1 MMKPRFILAIA
12 MILTLTLCGC
22 TREVTRDDLPE
33 LMSDFSAP
41 QAVNNQT
48 NHYVMLNGE
57 HYIDLSRLSSD
68 GTLDKI
74 ADNVPPGNPYMATIY
89 SIATDGEFI
98 FCSAQNM
105 QSSTNYEYHFRNGI
119 YRINVINNEILQLHE
134 WERPNVYFNNYS
146 IFIYG
151 DYVYFFIDDSGLNR
165 LCKVKKDGSD
175 FEVLSDI
182 GSDAIYSAF
191 FIYNDEYYYLYDG
204 NLYLADDEHL
214 DGGTELYG
222 NITRI
227 DLYNGYFYFTV
238 YNEEKVVFELFRA
251 PVGNYSEPEFLF
263 ENINNSKLLIKDDII
278 YYLKYNPEVIG
289 TDSMGNDI
297 INATQGVI
305 STYDLA
311 TGESGSFNEGLDI
324 AIWDIFNVSDRAAIV
339 IATSQE
345 DLIAADTNG
354 VINQYYII
362 DRETNQY
369 YLVDDKTLLLQGT

>member
-1 MMKPRFILAIA
+1 
-12 MILTLTLCGC
+12 
-22 TREVTRDDLPE
+22 
-33 LMSDFSAP
+33 
-41 QAVNNQT
+41 
-48 NHYVMLNGE
+48 
-57 HYIDLSRLSSD
+57 
-68 GTLDKI
+68 
-74 ADNVPPGNPYMATIY
+74 
-89 SIATDGEFI
+89 
-98 FCSAQNM
+98 M

-263 ENINNSKLLIKDDII
+263 ENI
-278 YYLKYNPEVIG
+278 YNTRV
-289 TDSMGNDI
+289 
-297 INATQGVI
+297 V
-305 STYDLA
+305 
-311 TGESGSFNEGLDI
+311 
-324 AIWDIFNVSDRAAIV
+324 
-339 IATSQE
+339 
-345 DLIAADTNG
+345 
-354 VINQYYII
+354 
-362 DRETNQY
+362 
-369 YLVDDKTLLLQGT
+369 K

>member
-1 MMKPRFILAIA
+1 M
-12 MILTLTLCGC
+12 
-22 TREVTRDDLPE
+22 
-33 LMSDFSAP
+33 
-41 QAVNNQT
+41 
-48 NHYVMLNGE
+48 
-57 HYIDLSRLSSD
+57 
-68 GTLDKI
+68 
-74 ADNVPPGNPYMATIY
+74 
-89 SIATDGEFI
+89 
-98 FCSAQNM
+98 
-105 QSSTNYEYHFRNGI
+105 
-119 YRINVINNEILQLHE
+119 
-134 WERPNVYFNNYS
+134 
-146 IFIYG
+146 
-151 DYVYFFIDDSGLNR
+151 
-165 LCKVKKDGSD
+165 
-175 FEVLSDI
+175 
-182 GSDAIYSAF
+182 
-191 FIYNDEYYYLYDG
+191 YDG

-263 ENINNSKLLIKDDII
+263 ENIYNSKLLIKDDII